1 MEDFILDSV
10 FTTKEGARYI
20 ATHKDVDVN
29 EIWEDCIEDYVKW
42 ESVEYLGISLMPER
56 YSKYMPECYLIP
68 EVQFIDGDLFM
79 QGRIVEDYKYYCEH
93 FYSSLTN
100 EVPRLYQIRQRL
112 KNAEYSSFVCG
123 FDLLSNGETWVGL
136 NSKTY
141 GSISEAFDF
150 LKQELGNDF
159 KICLEEPLRIYLD

>member
-42 ESVEYLGISLMPER
+42 ESVEYSGISLMPER
-56 YSKYMPECYLIP
+56 YSKFLPEHYLIP
-68 EVQFIDGDLFM
+68 EVQLIDGDLFM

-100 EVPRLYQIRQRL
+100 EVPRLYQIRTPL
-112 KNAEYSSFVCG
+112 KGETYTSFVCG

-136 NSKTY
+136 NRKTY
-141 GSISEAFDF
+141 DSISEAFDF

-159 KICLEEPLRIYLD
+159 KIFLEEPMQF